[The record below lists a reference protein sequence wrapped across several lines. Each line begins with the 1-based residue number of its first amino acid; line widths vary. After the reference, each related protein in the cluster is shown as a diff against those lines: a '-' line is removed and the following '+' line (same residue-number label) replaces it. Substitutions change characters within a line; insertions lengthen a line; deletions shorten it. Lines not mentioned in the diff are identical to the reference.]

1 MGMLAITREKLNRIK
16 PSIVFL
22 LLSLL
27 VGGYIRLSRVLTAD
41 FPLNDGG
48 LFFQMTTE
56 LIANHFKLPLFT
68 SYNGLGIPYAYPPL
82 AFYLTGGLSQLFG
95 WSLLDVYRVFPAV
108 ISILTIPAFYLL
120 AREITRDDNH
130 LAIATLIFSV
140 LPPTYHW
147 VIMGGGVTRSLAF
160 FFSFF
165 ALFFT
170 MRLFTRK
177 KYKYLLAAGLFLSLS
192 ILSHPETGFHTALTV
207 PVFWL
212 FLSKNKQGVLHTF
225 IMAALTI
232 ALTAPWWGTVLANH
246 GFDPFKAALLT
257 SEQTDFSLY
266 ILLNFDLT
274 EEVGIASLAVS
285 GLIGM
290 LLYSAKKDFFLPV
303 WLLFS
308 YVISPRSARLNIA
321 PIIAIL
327 AGYTLVL
334 ITQWLDERKAE
345 RKGTR
350 ESGNFIQ
357 SVTSKILL
365 FVLFFQWFTSALLV
379 IRDNTYIRITAED
392 RQAFEWIG
400 ENTDTESRFVIIT
413 NHFWAQDPVSEWF
426 PTLTGRISTATVQGT
441 EWLPEGRYTQAV
453 IEARKLQHCV
463 DQTPACVQAWM
474 EEAGRDFDYLYIRK
488 LKIQTSPR
496 ELIPYDSALAELLRE
511 DSAYQLVYDGDGAAI
526 FKRK

>member
-1 MGMLAITREKLNRIK
+1 MGMLTSTREKLNRIK

-95 WSLLDVYRVFPAV
+95 WSLLDVYRIFPAAV
-108 ISILTIPAFYLL
+108 SILTIPAFYLL
-120 AREITRDDNH
+120 ARELTHDDNH

-140 LPPTYHW
+140 LAPTYHW

-170 MRLFTRK
+170 IRLFSK
-177 KYKYLLAAGLFLSLS
+177 KRYKYLFAAGLFLSLS
-192 ILSHPETGFHTALTV
+192 ILTHPETGFHTALTV
-207 PVFWL
+207 PVFWF
-212 FLSKNKQGVLHTF
+212 FLSKNKQGVLFTF
-225 IMAALTI
+225 IMATLTI
-232 ALTAPWWGTVLANH
+232 ALTAPWWGTVLVSH

-257 SEQTDFSLY
+257 SEQTTFSLY
-266 ILLNFDLT
+266 VLLNFSLT
-274 EEVGIASLAVS
+274 EEVGIASIAVLALV
-285 GLIGM
+285 GM

-327 AGYTLVL
+327 AGYTLIL
-334 ITQWLDERKAE
+334 ITQWLDERRAE
-345 RKGTR
+345 RKG
-350 ESGNFIQ
+350 SGDSGYFIY
-357 SVTSKILL
+357 SITSKILL
-365 FVLFFQWFTSALLV
+365 LILFFQWFTSALLV
-379 IRDNTYIRITAED
+379 IRDNVYIRITGED
-392 RQAFEWIG
+392 RQAFEWIR
-400 ENTDTESRFVIIT
+400 ENTGIDSRFVIIT
-413 NHFWAQDPVSEWF
+413 DHFWAQDPVSEWF

-453 IEARKLQHCV
+453 IEARKLQLCV
-463 DQTPACVQAWM
+463 DQTPACVQTWM
-474 EEAGRDFDYLYIRK
+474 EETGRDYDYLYIRK
-488 LKIQTSPR
+488 LKIQTSPH

-511 DSAYQLVYDGDGAAI
+511 DPAYQMVYDGAGAAI

>member
-1 MGMLAITREKLNRIK
+1 MGILASTREKLNRIK

-68 SYNGLGIPYAYPPL
+68 TYNHLGIPFAYPPL

-120 AREITRDDNH
+120 AREITQDDNH

-140 LPPTYHW
+140 LPPTFHW

-160 FFSFF
+160 FFSLF

-170 MRLFTRK
+170 IRLFKRQN
-177 KYKYLLAAGLFLSLS
+177 YKYLFAAGLFLSLS
-192 ILSHPETGFHTALTV
+192 ILAHPETGFHTALTV
-207 PVFWL
+207 PVFWF
-212 FLSKNKQGVLHTF
+212 FLSKNKHGVLLTF
-225 IMAALTI
+225 LMAVLTI
-232 ALTAPWWGTVLANH
+232 TLTAPWWGTVLVNH
-246 GFDPFKAALLT
+246 GFDPFKAALVT

-274 EEVGIASLAVS
+274 EEVGIASIAVLA
-285 GLIGM
+285 LLGM
-290 LLYSAKKDFFLPV
+290 LLYSGKKSYFLPV
-303 WLLFS
+303 WLLVS
-308 YVISPRSARLNIA
+308 YVISPRSARLTIA
-321 PIIAIL
+321 PVIAIL
-327 AGYTLVL
+327 ASYTLIL
-334 ITQWLDERKAE
+334 ITQWLDERRAE
-345 RKGTR
+345 RKGTG
-350 ESGNFIQ
+350 ESGYFIH
-357 SVTSKILL
+357 SIPSKLLL

-379 IRDNTYIRITAED
+379 IRDNTYIRMTGED
-392 RQAFEWIG
+392 RQVMEWIK
-400 ENTDTESRFVIIT
+400 ENSDTESRFLIIT
-413 NHFWAQDPVSEWF
+413 DHFWAQDPVSEWF
-426 PTLTGRISTATVQGT
+426 PTLTGRISIATVQGT

-463 DQTPACVQAWM
+463 DQTPTCVQVWVA
-474 EEAGRDFDYLYIRK
+474 ETGRDFDYLYIRK
-488 LKIQTSPR
+488 LKIQTSPH

-511 DSAYQLVYDGDGAAI
+511 DADYQLVYDGEAAVI